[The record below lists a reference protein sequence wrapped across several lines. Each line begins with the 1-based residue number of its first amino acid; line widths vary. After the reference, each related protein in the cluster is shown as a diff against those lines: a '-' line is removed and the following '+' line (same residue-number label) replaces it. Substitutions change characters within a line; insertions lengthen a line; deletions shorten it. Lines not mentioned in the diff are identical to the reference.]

1 MIVLIEKRLPNWLA
15 SFFFHLLT
23 RVPPILASVGNINGT
38 KGTEVLN
45 FFFSFTVCDNKYV
58 YLAPCSVY
66 VKTCVILTQ
75 MIRSTKYDSLFR

>member
-1 MIVLIEKRLPNWLA
+1 MIVLIENRLPNWLA

-58 YLAPCSVY
+58 YISCSLLCLCQNVCNPY
-66 VKTCVILTQ
+66 TNDQ
-75 MIRSTKYDSLFR
+75 EH